1 MIGNNQFREF
11 YRTDMMQNST
21 AQQLKQYYENA
32 ARRKKMGLEGDGT
45 DGSSFAAK
53 LKQADEFLESGDSY
67 GGATDS
73 IGIILRQMDNPKPGE
88 PVSKTVFHNGV
99 AVSVTKDA
107 LFGNSITI
115 GGSSSPD
122 WIHVNTSVGVV
133 NIDLNDMGS
142 LMKCLDMFSPEDVT
156 AIMHEIL
163 KVKQARDALRELDE
177 TKSEPIEQ
185 TEDEAENES
194 IGQAEDGAENGSIE
208 QAEDAAENMT
218 GNQPYEQAKDSVWEN
233 IIKPVGRIL

>member
-11 YRTDMMQNST
+11 YRADMMQDST
-21 AQQLKQYYENA
+21 AQQLKQYYENL
-32 ARRKKMGLEGDGT
+32 ARRNKMGLQGDGT

-73 IGIILRQMDNPKPGE
+73 IGIILRQMGSPKPGE

-99 AVSVTKDA
+99 AVSVTRDV
-107 LFGNSITI
+107 LRGNSITI
-115 GGSSSPD
+115 GGSANPD

-185 TEDEAENES
+185 TEDEVENES
-194 IGQAEDGAENGSIE
+194 IGQAEDGTENGSIE
-208 QAEDAAENMT
+208 QAEDVAENMT